1 MKKVIKDIF
10 SELMFNILKIYI
22 IFVMIYH
29 FYQKV
34 RKLKKVEKLVGHFF
48 NITEYVTHIRN
59 LK

>member
-1 MKKVIKDIF
+1 MKKVMKDVF
-10 SELMFNILKIYI
+10 SKLMFNILKIYI

-34 RKLKKVEKLVGHFF
+34 RKLKKVEKLVG
-48 NITEYVTHIRN
+48 NLYDITEYVIHIRN

>member
-1 MKKVIKDIF
+1 MKKVKKDVF
-10 SELMFNILKIYI
+10 SKLMFNILKIYI

-34 RKLKKVEKLVGHFF
+34 RKLKKVEKLVGNLY
-48 NITEYVTHIRN
+48 NIAEYVIHIGN

>member
-1 MKKVIKDIF
+1 MKDVF
-10 SELMFNILKIYI
+10 SKLMFNILKIYI

-34 RKLKKVEKLVGHFF
+34 RKLKKVEKLVGNLY
-48 NITEYVTHIRN
+48 NITEYVIHIRN